1 MNATELGRKFVAKV
15 QEYLVSLPF
24 DLKVLQ
30 EAVVDPDL
38 DHGVRELCAGALLNA
53 LVPQEGASPDCYI
66 DDVLFLRL
74 ALDAIAHDEGEG
86 ARKFRERF
94 AEVFEPLSG
103 DIALFKQLLGAE
115 LWAWLDGRMAT
126 HARLSYKGK
135 RPVQYVDDEAS
146 GMALY
151 EDGLDFQT
159 NYKVTEE
166 RVQNKLRRPESIV
179 EVLQKKRA

>member
-30 EAVVDPDL
+30 EAVVDTDL
-38 DHGVRELCAGALLNA
+38 DHGVRELCAAVLLNA
-53 LVPQEGASPDCYI
+53 HGPQEGALPDPYI
-66 DDVLFLRL
+66 DDVLFLRV
-74 ALDAIAHDEGEG
+74 ALEAIARDESEG
-86 ARKFRERF
+86 ARKFRERY
-94 AEVFEPLSG
+94 AEVFEGLVS
-103 DIALFKQLLGAE
+103 DVALFKQSIGAE
-115 LWAWLDGRMAT
+115 LWTWVEGRARALT
-126 HARLSYKGK
+126 RLSFKGK
-135 RPVQYVDDEAS
+135 RPVLFVDDEAS
-146 GMALY
+146 GEALY